1 MSNIKELAQ
10 EMKEKYLNEENIDFS
25 SDKEIQPNPEIVL
38 SEHEGTPHS
47 YMVFNNLKNIIID
60 ASELL
65 SIMNEN
71 DVLPAW
77 TQELVSTAKMQV
89 SKALDYVRAEKVE

>member
-1 MSNIKELAQ
+1 MNDIYKIAQ
-10 EMKEKYLNEENIDFS
+10 EMKKEYLNDEHINFS
-25 SDKEIQPNPEIVL
+25 DSTEVDSSIVL
-38 SEHEGTPHS
+38 EEHEAIPKS
-47 YMVFNNLKNIIID
+47 YMVFNNLKNIIMD

-77 TQELVSTAKMQV
+77 TQEMISNAKMNV
-89 SKALDYVRAEKVE
+89 GKALDYVRAEKTK